1 MLEQELAELWVDL
14 RTPSNQTSHTLIVDM
29 ALEKLVSKAHP
40 CLGQT
45 NSVRG
50 TNYQAHRVY
59 RQSFVEAVVEQ
70 GRGRVQQVAADHTQ
84 TLAEPVLLEPVEE
97 VVA

>member
-1 MLEQELAELWVDL
+1 MADLLDTVVLLVQHQTLERIALMVAQAELPVDL
-14 RTPSNQTSHTLIVDM
+14 HTPSNQTTHTPIVDM
-29 ALEKLVSKAHP
+29 AFEKLASKAHP

-59 RQSFVEAVVEQ
+59 Y
-70 GRGRVQQVAADHTQ
+70 
-84 TLAEPVLLEPVEE
+84 
-97 VVA
+97 